1 MTIEEQL
8 DILLQ
13 GARVW
18 NVWRRKEHPEIQ
30 IDLSGANLSGAALSG
45 VTLRDADLR
54 EADLSG
60 ANLSRANL
68 RGATLKE
75 ANLGRAVLQE
85 ADLSGAN
92 LTGANLSNANLQE
105 ADLSGANLSG
115 AILSKAKISRATL
128 RKASLN
134 RTDLS
139 EARLLRTNLS
149 EANLTGA
156 TLKRASLR
164 RADLIETTL
173 SGADLSEAILIGA
186 NLSRANLS
194 GADLLGADFR
204 IANLIE
210 ANLNGAKITDA
221 CLWETQR
228 AGWSVQGIICMAASW
243 DRMRKE
249 QTIYSQGEF
258 ERLYAD
264 KTKIVL
270 HYPGGINPIE
280 VATLPALIQ
289 RIEAIHPGCILR
301 LHSVQEAPGGAM
313 VTLVV
318 DDRGGRTPAEIEELK
333 TALEVTGKRLIG
345 LERKLLDEESA
356 RKWAE
361 EEISCRDKIL
371 AYLYLEQTE
380 RKLLSQADTKR
391 KALTLMFLD
400 LVGFSRLSEEAR
412 QAKVD
417 MLQQLGV
424 ALLPQWNGQ
433 YINTWGDAIVAG
445 FDNPNDGLFL
455 ACKFIQHLEVEKIE
469 ARIGMSRGMVAV
481 QYNDLTKRMDIA
493 GESVNVGAR
502 LEQMAQSGEVL
513 ISEELRYYP
522 DVQEKRFIFMQ
533 EHRSLKKAVGDQQQG
548 DLIECYSARLAEESQ
563 K

>member
-30 IDLSGANLSGAALSG
+30 I
-45 VTLRDADLR
+45 
-54 EADLSG
+54 DLSG

-115 AILSKAKISRATL
+115 AILSRAKISRATL

-164 RADLIETTL
+164 RADLIETT
-173 SGADLSEAILIGA
+173 LSEAILIGA

-361 EEISCRDKIL
+361 EEISRRDKIL